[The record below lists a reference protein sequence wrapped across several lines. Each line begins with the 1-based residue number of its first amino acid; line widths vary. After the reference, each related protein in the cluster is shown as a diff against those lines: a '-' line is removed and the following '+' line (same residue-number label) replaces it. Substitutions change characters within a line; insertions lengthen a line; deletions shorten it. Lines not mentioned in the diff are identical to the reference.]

1 MNKIYQ
7 ISVPQAAL
15 TVFLTTSVLL
25 ACTPSQQQGEARGPA
40 KTSLLADN
48 EMVLIEE
55 DSKVKL
61 SSDNLL
67 PPVAVRDGHQ
77 KYKTAKIDGEPKK

>member
-1 MNKIYQ
+1 
-7 ISVPQAAL
+7 
-15 TVFLTTSVLL
+15 
-25 ACTPSQQQGEARGPA
+25 
-40 KTSLLADN
+40 
-48 EMVLIEE
+48 MVLIEE